1 MNHLM
6 HDVVITPSVKIEE
19 LNYNS
24 VPNVP
29 KLWGSVG
36 EREMNLKAISIF
48 VLVFDDHH
56 NPLG

>member
-1 MNHLM
+1 
-6 HDVVITPSVKIEE
+6 
-19 LNYNS
+19 